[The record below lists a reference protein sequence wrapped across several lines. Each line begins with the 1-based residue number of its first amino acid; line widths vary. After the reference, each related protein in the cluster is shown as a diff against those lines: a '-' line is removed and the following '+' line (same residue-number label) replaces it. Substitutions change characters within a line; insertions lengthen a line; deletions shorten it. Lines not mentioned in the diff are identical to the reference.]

1 MEKVWIVFGIDSYD
15 GMDVVEVC
23 STREIAEKL
32 INVCK
37 TEGAYDI
44 CGSDYLEY
52 KIREYEVNGRVNEYK
67 DKLKESINKLSDL
80 ERLLP

>member
-23 STREIAEKL
+23 STGEIAEKL

-44 CGSDYLEY
+44 CGSDYSEY
-52 KIREYEVNGRVNEYK
+52 KIQEYEVNGRVNEYK
-67 DKLKESINKLSDL
+67 DKLKELIRKLSDL